1 MMGRADWRAVFNRLA
16 LLLLLA
22 LAVGTGHAQTE
33 FTNTAFYPDVR
44 SQLLPSPLAENE
56 TYILDDPLILGSG
69 VHAPF
74 ESWKAFKSSLLE
86 LFLPGLPQRAL
97 LQYAYKDSSLSYRL
111 ETNLFT
117 GWDQRWDPEGVYG
130 LHSLGLR
137 VNSTFNDRFRA
148 RGIYW
153 NGKFYGDRSA
163 ARHSPLIDGSCSAST
178 NNLFV
183 DNINGELSYG
193 GEHLSAALGRGRF
206 QIGNSLSGSIV
217 LSDQVNEYDY
227 ALLEQRVGQFSFSW
241 LHASLVADTLVAG
254 LHPAKY
260 TAIQQLTWQPR
271 PFLDMFYGGTVTY
284 GNRIDLSYLLP
295 TVFIRASGFS
305 NAKVDN
311 RNLYGGINLRPANDL
326 TLYAAMLFDELTFK
340 QLLSNW
346 WGNKYAIQI
355 GTSWNPPPLWQSE
368 KPRLGLEFTAVRPW
382 TYTHYANVSMF
393 SHDSRP
399 LGYPKGANLLDVTA
413 ELNLPLP
420 WNSRW
425 DSQFSCTW
433 QGSRGNDWR
442 VNYRDEFPSSIVNT
456 AQAYWLEGDLSV
468 TPVWQNTLRIGI
480 MAHQVLLLGHRSQ
493 FGSQPS
499 HALFCNW
506 QVFI

>member
-1 MMGRADWRAVFNRLA
+1 M
-16 LLLLLA
+16 
-22 LAVGTGHAQTE
+22 AVGEDEVARARLQVAQ
-33 FTNTAFYPDVR
+33 V
-44 SQLLPSPLAENE
+44 
-56 TYILDDPLILGSG
+56 IGGLDFGQRL
-69 VHAPF
+69 
-74 ESWKAFKSSLLE
+74 KAGR
-86 LFLPGLPQRAL
+86 PP
-97 LQYAYKDSSLSYRL
+97 
-111 ETNLFT
+111 
-117 GWDQRWDPEGVYG
+117 
-130 LHSLGLR
+130 R
-137 VNSTFNDRFRA
+137 VNP
-148 RGIYW
+148 
-153 NGKFYGDRSA
+153 
-163 ARHSPLIDGSCSAST
+163 RH
-178 NNLFV
+178 
-183 DNINGELSYG
+183 
-193 GEHLSAALGRGRF
+193 
-206 QIGNSLSGSIV
+206 
-217 LSDQVNEYDY
+217 
-227 ALLEQRVGQFSFSW
+227 
-241 LHASLVADTLVAG
+241 
-254 LHPAKY
+254 
-260 TAIQQLTWQPR
+260 
-271 PFLDMFYGGTVTY
+271 

-311 RNLYGGINLRPANDL
+311 RNLYGGINLRSANDL
-326 TLYAAMLFDELTFK
+326 TLYATMLFDELTFK

-393 SHDSRP
+393 SHDGRL

-493 FGSQPS
+493 FGSHPS